1 VSEEALVI
9 HTYFCQFFSVNLSV
23 LKPFEYTSQPFS
35 VGVYLII
42 KYDFIMKTNLIFFIL
57 CNLYIKCACIC
68 MYVYIYI
75 YIHNFYSQH
84 TMFGRTSVRFSEFSC
99 LTFYRFL
106 CAHIPA
112 REVVAGRNSCGVALK
127 ILCVLRN

>member
-1 VSEEALVI
+1 MSEEALVI

-57 CNLYIKCACIC
+57 CNLYIKCACVC
-68 MYVYIYI
+68 MYIYTYIYI
-75 YIHNFYSQH
+75 ISTFN
-84 TMFGRTSVRFSEFSC
+84 TEC
-99 LTFYRFL
+99 LEEQVFAFRSF
-106 CAHIPA
+106 P
-112 REVVAGRNSCGVALK
+112 V
-127 ILCVLRN
+127 